1 MPYKTKT
8 IRVRKKMKGG
18 YILDFVEW
26 TKANNIRLKYFR
38 PKKKRG
44 RK

>member
-8 IRVRKKMKGG
+8 IRVKKNLKGG
-18 YILDFVEW
+18 YGLSDFEW
-26 TKANNIRLKYFR
+26 TKAGNIKLKYFR

-44 RK
+44 KR